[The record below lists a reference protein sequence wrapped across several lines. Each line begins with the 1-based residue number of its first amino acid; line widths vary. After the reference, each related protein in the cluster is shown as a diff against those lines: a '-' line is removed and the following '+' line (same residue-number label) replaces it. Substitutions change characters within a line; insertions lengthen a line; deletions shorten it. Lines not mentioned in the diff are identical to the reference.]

1 MFRVG
6 EKIKFKRSDGTWS
19 VGLVKEQKK
28 EFYIVQW
35 LDNNQGVVGEKKWYM
50 LNIRKFTNYKPYFL
64 YIFTFIMLVDSFFY
78 LRKVRFQY

>member
-19 VGLVKEQKK
+19 VGLVKEQNK

-35 LDNNQGVVGEKKWYM
+35 LANNQGVVGEKKVHM
-50 LNIRKFTNYKPYFL
+50 LNFRKFTNYKLYFL
-64 YIFTFIMLVDSFFY
+64 CIFTFIMLVDSFFY